1 MAEQILKDKFVEYYY
16 TNMAYYPQEL
26 QNIYGENS
34 ILSINDTLRGVEAVY
49 EGKQSIAAGIQQSRL
64 YRAIVNLTDGSIS
77 CICIGEKQYMLTVTG
92 ILRVEGEP
100 RNFAQCFILEQLK
113 ESPSVF
119 YIRAE
124 TLSLL
129 SVKSSE
135 ESIDLVDEVAEET
148 TEVLPVVEEPNPPRE
163 KTSEYRQPYH
173 RSRERHRDNRDY
185 REPRDTYDAREERES
200 HGSHEVDPSTQNK
213 PMKLAYEIVFVKNLP
228 DDCTTEDLSNTFAE
242 FGEINQIKLFSGK
255 RYATVSFHRTSGDYS
270 THEIY
275 DKIMA
280 SKKEFSFSGKTVR
293 IEPFILNHRRNYDR
307 YHTNGNRGYQRYEK

>member
-1 MAEQILKDKFVEYYY
+1 MEALVVSVLGKVEMMSEY
-16 TNMAYYPQEL
+16 
-26 QNIYGENS
+26 
-34 ILSINDTLRGVEAVY
+34 DVE
-49 EGKQSIAAGIQQSRL
+49 
-64 YRAIVNLTDGSIS
+64 
-77 CICIGEKQYMLTVTG
+77 QYMLTVTG

-100 RNFAQCFILEQLK
+100 RNFAQCFILEQLSPCTDSLWGVE

-173 RSRERHRDNRDY
+173 RSRERHRDKRDY

-213 PMKLAYEIVFVKNLP
+213 PMKLAYE
-228 DDCTTEDLSNTFAE
+228 
-242 FGEINQIKLFSGK
+242 
-255 RYATVSFHRTSGDYS
+255 
-270 THEIY
+270 
-275 DKIMA
+275 M
-280 SKKEFSFSGKTVR
+280 
-293 IEPFILNHRRNYDR
+293 
-307 YHTNGNRGYQRYEK
+307 